1 MSFPCFFALS
11 RGGVGQAVT
20 KSLSIKSLFL
30 PMPLHVLTVPILSQV
45 KLGIENN
52 RRNCGW

>member
-1 MSFPCFFALS
+1 MAFPCFFALS

-45 KLGIENN
+45 KL
-52 RRNCGW
+52 RY